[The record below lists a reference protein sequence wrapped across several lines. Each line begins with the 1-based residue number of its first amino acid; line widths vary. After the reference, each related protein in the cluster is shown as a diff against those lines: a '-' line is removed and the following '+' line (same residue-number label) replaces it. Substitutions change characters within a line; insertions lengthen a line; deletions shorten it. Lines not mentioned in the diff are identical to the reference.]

1 MSDSSDS
8 DIPLSKARQKRKKK
22 VPRKLNDSFSGSEF
36 EEENSESEEEEAAV
50 RVKKAKKVV
59 KKKPSKKKVKIL
71 TSKDT
76 TTNVKIKKVTE
87 TWSISEQKAGGSKRK
102 DRKRAREPDL
112 SEDSEDDEVAGRL
125 VQEQAVSRKGKSSSK
140 RPPKNKMPSSSGSIM
155 TEQPMEVQVPKR
167 YSERAKKVF
176 YAEFEDDF

>member
-1 MSDSSDS
+1 M
-8 DIPLSKARQKRKKK
+8 
-22 VPRKLNDSFSGSEF
+22 G
-36 EEENSESEEEEAAV
+36 
-50 RVKKAKKVV
+50 AKKVV

-125 VQEQAVSRKGKSSSK
+125 VQEQAVSRKGKS
-140 RPPKNKMPSSSGSIM
+140 PPKNKMPASSGSIM

-167 YSERAKKVF
+167 YSERAK
-176 YAEFEDDF
+176 